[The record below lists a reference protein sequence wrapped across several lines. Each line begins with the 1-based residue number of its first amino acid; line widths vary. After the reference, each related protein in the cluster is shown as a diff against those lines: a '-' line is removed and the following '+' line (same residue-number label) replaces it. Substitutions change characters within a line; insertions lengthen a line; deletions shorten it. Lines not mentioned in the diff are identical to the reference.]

1 MDPPAPSGAVAKKKG
16 AENPNKVQQPNKKKG
31 SGKKRKPARK
41 KTPAKSAKRA
51 RRKDKTLKP
60 ATGVLAVPI
69 NASDHGSV
77 LDDVGKAGGKAT
89 KKGKKSNKG
98 KRRVGKAQAE
108 PSGSGGGVG
117 GGHLPVSGNIATDEV
132 IRNESDEGLDGP
144 RRSNDGGEDGEA
156 GGAKAHLLD
165 QKESHYSDW
174 QLEAEPETE
183 VGEENVEDAA
193 DVANIVNWEHYGLMF
208 EEYCLTR
215 EVNYTK
221 KQ

>member
-1 MDPPAPSGAVAKKKG
+1 MDPPAPVDAAKKKG

-31 SGKKRKPARK
+31 LGKKRKPPRK
-41 KTPAKSAKRA
+41 KASGKGAKRA

-60 ATGVLAVPI
+60 ATGVPTVPVDG
-69 NASDHGSV
+69 SDHGSV
-77 LDDVGKAGGKAT
+77 LHDVGKAGGKTT
-89 KKGKKSNKG
+89 KKSKKSNKG
-98 KRRVGKAQAE
+98 KPRVISKAQAE

-117 GGHLPVSGNIATDEV
+117 DGDLPVSGNNATDEV
-132 IRNESDEGLDGP
+132 VRNKSDNGLYSP
-144 RRSNDGGEDGEA
+144 RRGNDGGEDGEA

-165 QKESHYSDW
+165 QKESHHSDW

-183 VGEENVEDAA
+183 VGEENVEDTA

-221 KQ
+221 K